1 MASSPLTRWIR
12 VGVTVSTI
20 VVVQAAV
27 CAAAA
32 LLPASIVWWIW
43 RTSLSDLAR
52 LAIVAAAAVP
62 LYVLFALALLVVSP
76 VANRLTRAST
86 PPGLCTRIADFEW
99 PLLQWARYMVAGQ
112 LVRVLAGSLFKGS
125 PMWTFYLRLN
135 GARIGRRVF
144 VNTVAI
150 SDHNLLAL
158 GNDVI
163 IGADVHLSGHTV
175 ERGML
180 LTGPVTV
187 GAGVT
192 IGLGSIVSIDTVIAD
207 RCQIGAL
214 TFVPKHMVLD
224 AAAVYAG
231 VPAHRLH

>member
-1 MASSPLTRWIR
+1 MASSHLTRWIR
-12 VGVTVSTI
+12 VGVTAGAI
-20 VVVQAAV
+20 VVVQAVV
-27 CAAAA
+27 CAVAA
-32 LLPASIVWWIW
+32 LLPASIVWSIW
-43 RTSLSDLAR
+43 QTSLSDLAR
-52 LAIVAAAAVP
+52 LTIVAAAAVP

-76 VANRLTRAST
+76 VANRLTRANT
-86 PPGLCTRIADFEW
+86 PPGLRTRIADFEW
-99 PLLQWARYMVAGQ
+99 PLLQWARYMVAGHM
-112 LVRVLAGSLFKGS
+112 VRVLAGSLFKGS
-125 PMWTFYLRLN
+125 PMWTFHLRLN
-135 GARIGRRVF
+135 GARVGRRVF

-158 GNDVI
+158 GDDVV

-192 IGLGSIVSIDTVIAD
+192 IGVGSIVSIDTVIAD
-207 RCQIGAL
+207 GCQVGAL
-214 TFVPKHMVLD
+214 TYVPKHMVLD